1 MSQGNPSCLRFS
13 LEESVW
19 FQKGQEVSQLISI
32 SLDPNIT
39 IQESEQ
45 YVTIQGALELTGEYH
60 RDASSVNESDN
71 GSVSTLRFIQTVEE
85 RDEGVC
91 EFTHY
96 FPVDIT
102 IPNNRIESI
111 NDIDV
116 EVESFDYV
124 FPERSCMKLN
134 ANLTITGLYGDQQH
148 VAVQE
153 EENNVLEFESAP
165 RFNGVEEPNDELQET
180 EEEKTEISFS
190 LAPEEDG
197 SEEFEP
203 FAAEARKQPE
213 KIKEEPIL
221 NQSHFQEEEPKSLE
235 PFIVEERKQPE
246 KIKEEPVLNQLN
258 FQEEEPK
265 SLEPFIVEERKQ
277 PEKVK
282 EEPVLNQLNFQEEEP
297 KSLEPFVVEA
307 RKQSEKIKE
316 EPFLNQSHSKEEP
329 KNFKPLSAE
338 GKEEP
343 EIVKEEPVLS
353 RSLPDEEFEESP
365 AQMPEVSF
373 MSQRYEEKKLEAKE
387 IFEVKPVE
395 EESFVEEV
403 KSVHEEEAVLVESSS
418 HEEEKQVKKK
428 KSKKGMSLT
437 EFFARKEEEVEVT
450 KLKVCIVQQDDTI
463 DIIAERYDIS
473 PQTLLRVNNLEIN
486 QDVYEGQAL
495 YIPATV
501 TSY

>member
-1 MSQGNPSCLRFS
+1 MRGGVALSQGNPSCLRFS

-235 PFIVEERKQPE
+235 PFLVEA
-246 KIKEEPVLNQLN
+246 
-258 FQEEEPK
+258 
-265 SLEPFIVEERKQ
+265 RKQ

-282 EEPVLNQLNFQEEEP
+282 EEPVLNQSHFQEEEP

-316 EPFLNQSHSKEEP
+316 EPVLNQSHSKEEP

-403 KSVHEEEAVLVESSS
+403 KSEHEEEAVLVESSS

-501 TSY
+501 TNY

>member
-1 MSQGNPSCLRFS
+1 
-13 LEESVW
+13 
-19 FQKGQEVSQLISI
+19 
-32 SLDPNIT
+32 
-39 IQESEQ
+39 
-45 YVTIQGALELTGEYH
+45 
-60 RDASSVNESDN
+60 
-71 GSVSTLRFIQTVEE
+71 
-85 RDEGVC
+85 
-91 EFTHY
+91 
-96 FPVDIT
+96 
-102 IPNNRIESI
+102 
-111 NDIDV
+111 
-116 EVESFDYV
+116 
-124 FPERSCMKLN
+124 
-134 ANLTITGLYGDQQH
+134 
-148 VAVQE
+148 
-153 EENNVLEFESAP
+153 
-165 RFNGVEEPNDELQET
+165 
-180 EEEKTEISFS
+180 
-190 LAPEEDG
+190 
-197 SEEFEP
+197 
-203 FAAEARKQPE
+203 QPE

-221 NQSHFQEEEPKSLE
+221 NQSH
-235 PFIVEERKQPE
+235 
-246 KIKEEPVLNQLN
+246 

>member
-190 LAPEEDG
+190 LAPEEEG

-235 PFIVEERKQPE
+235 PFLVEA
-246 KIKEEPVLNQLN
+246 
-258 FQEEEPK
+258 
-265 SLEPFIVEERKQ
+265 RKQ

-282 EEPVLNQLNFQEEEP
+282 EEPVLNQSHFQEEEP

-316 EPFLNQSHSKEEP
+316 EPVLNQSHSKEEP

-403 KSVHEEEAVLVESSS
+403 KSEHEEEAVLVESSS

-501 TSY
+501 TNY

>member
-246 KIKEEPVLNQLN
+246 K
-258 FQEEEPK
+258 
-265 SLEPFIVEERKQ
+265 
-277 PEKVK
+277 VK
-282 EEPVLNQLNFQEEEP
+282 EEPVLNQSHFQEEEP

-316 EPFLNQSHSKEEP
+316 EPVLNQSHSKEEP

-403 KSVHEEEAVLVESSS
+403 KSEHKEEAVLVESSS

>member
-235 PFIVEERKQPE
+235 PFLVEA
-246 KIKEEPVLNQLN
+246 
-258 FQEEEPK
+258 
-265 SLEPFIVEERKQ
+265 RKQ

-282 EEPVLNQLNFQEEEP
+282 EEPVLNQSHFQEEEP

-316 EPFLNQSHSKEEP
+316 EPVLNQSHSKEEP

-403 KSVHEEEAVLVESSS
+403 KSEHEEEAVLVESSS

-501 TSY
+501 TNY

>member
-1 MSQGNPSCLRFS
+1 MRGGVALSQGNPSCLRFS

-235 PFIVEERKQPE
+235 PFVVEARKQSE
-246 KIKEEPVLNQLN
+246 QIKKEPVLNQSHV
-258 FQEEEPK
+258 QEEK
-265 SLEPFIVEERKQ
+265 
-277 PEKVK
+277 
-282 EEPVLNQLNFQEEEP
+282 P

-316 EPFLNQSHSKEEP
+316 EPVLNQSHSKEEP

-403 KSVHEEEAVLVESSS
+403 KSEHEEEAVLVESSS